1 MVQRQ
6 VEKWPYHDS
15 KCRFTMKTTMDR
27 MCGVL
32 LNRVFGF
39 MREVKVMIPLPVPG
53 TPGPP
58 DGLEA
63 QSDEDRDDSDKMREV
78 RLGGM
83 QDGDDGMYFRERK
96 RPRSAHAV

>member
-15 KCRFTMKTTMDR
+15 KRRFTMKTTVDQ

-39 MREVKVMIPLPVPG
+39 TREVKVMIPLPVPG

-63 QSDEDRDDSDKMREV
+63 RSDEDRDDSDEMWEV
-78 RLGGM
+78 RLGGT
-83 QDGDDGMYFRERK
+83 QDSDNSMYFRERK
-96 RPRSAHAV
+96 RPQSAHAV